1 MPPELDV
8 IWRNLDYLLW
18 GRLAQGEPGGLL
30 LSVLIALASGLL
42 ALVVGIA
49 LAVLAWFSSG
59 LLRRVL
65 FLWADLIRGIPLI
78 FVIFWVYFL
87 VPALFGGAIPGTVS
101 VILALAWFSAA
112 AVMYSTLSGLESLS
126 GGQREAA
133 LSTGLSEMQTLFL
146 VLLPQALVNL
156 VPSYVSLFASL
167 IKDTSL
173 AFIVNVPELT
183 MVASQVNNRTQLYP
197 TEIFLFTA
205 ALYFVLCGGLSLL
218 VRKIM
223 RRPVAASWD

>member
-18 GRLAQGEPGGLL
+18 GRMAQGEPGGLL
-30 LSVLIALASGLL
+30 LSVLIALASGVL
-42 ALVVGIA
+42 ALVGGIA

-59 LLRRVL
+59 LLRRLL

-87 VPALFGGAIPGTVS
+87 VPALFGGAVPGTVS

-112 AVMYSTLSGLESLS
+112 AVMYSTLSGLEALS

-156 VPSYVSLFASL
+156 VPSYVSLFVSL

-197 TEIFLFTA
+197 TTIFLFTA

-218 VRKIM
+218 VRKM
-223 RRPVAASWD
+223 VRRPVAASWD